1 MNYKIQILED
11 NNIPYIIIKK
21 RFKRV
26 SIKYNS
32 NCILEIRQ
40 PLGFLDV
47 EMIKFVEKHIDWIIV
62 HKPIKPLPHEK
73 YVDND
78 SYLLLGKEYVLKI
91 VYSNHQDVMLC
102 NNQIIVHTASD
113 KHIEKLLDK
122 FRFEQAEIVFNEI
135 LYRSFTA
142 MSEHLIKYPTLTIK
156 TAKSRWGCCYVKEN
170 RIMLNI
176 SLIHV
181 PLSLIEYVIFHELVH
196 FVYPDHSKS
205 FHALLNKYVPNE
217 KKKRSEIKFYNI
229 IYK

>member
-26 SIKYNS
+26 SIKYNT

-40 PLGFLDV
+40 PLGLLDI

-62 HKPIKPLPHEK
+62 HKPIRPLPHEK
-73 YVDND
+73 YIDGD

-113 KHIEKLLDK
+113 KYIEKLLEK

-142 MSEHLIKYPTLTIK
+142 MKEHLIKYPTLTI
-156 TAKSRWGCCYVKEN
+156 
-170 RIMLNI
+170 
-176 SLIHV
+176 
-181 PLSLIEYVIFHELVH
+181 
-196 FVYPDHSKS
+196 
-205 FHALLNKYVPNE
+205 
-217 KKKRSEIKFYNI
+217 
-229 IYK
+229 